1 MLRKE
6 GIHQVAVGGQEIVI
20 YDGHAGDHAAFGLG
34 LLLGLIPGLCQI
46 QDHRKALVLGQ
57 GRGNEGLGEKADAA
71 GILRQDRGHL
81 RRLGFELQGHII
93 LGQSGSGHQI
103 AEGIFR
109 SGALSGEVYGLSL

>member
-1 MLRKE
+1 MY
-6 GIHQVAVGGQEIVI
+6 GAPPGQPLPLQPVS
-20 YDGHAGDHAAFGLG
+20 YTHL
-34 LLLGLIPGLCQI
+34 
-46 QDHRKALVLGQ
+46 
-57 GRGNEGLGEKADAA
+57 EKADAA

-109 SGALSGEVYGLSL
+109 SGALSGEVYGCLLYTSRCV